1 MGQVLKR
8 ISQTLK
14 ASPSKVKP
22 RDYGR
27 KINRIVIHCTASS
40 QEATVESILNYFK
53 NVKGWKSPGYHYI
66 IASDGEITNTWPI
79 NKVSNGVRGYNRD
92 SVHISYIGG
101 KDNDNRTPLQKL
113 SMKKLVN
120 DLREDNN
127 LGKIPVIGHR
137 DLSPDLNGD
146 GVISKYEWIKR
157 CPSFDVK
164 NWLKE
169 ENIL

>member
-1 MGQVLKR
+1 MGKFLRK
-8 ISQTLK
+8 IIPTLK
-14 ASPSKVKP
+14 TSPSKIHPKN
-22 RDYGR
+22 YGR
-27 KINRIVIHCTASS
+27 NINRIVIHCTGST
-40 QEATVESILNYFK
+40 QEATVESILKYFK
-53 NVKGWKSPGYHYI
+53 VNLGWKSPGYHYMI
-66 IASDGEITNTWPI
+66 SPNGDITNTWPI
-79 NKVSNGVRGYNRD
+79 NKVSNGVRGYNYD

-101 KDNDNRTPLQKL
+101 EINDNRTPLQKISL
-113 SMKKLVN
+113 KKLIN

-127 LGKIPVIGHR
+127 LGKLPVVGHR

-146 GVISKYEWIKR
+146 GVISKYEWVKR